1 MITFETIRWKNFLS
15 TGDQWTEMSL
25 CETNSSLIV
34 GSNGAGKSTLL
45 DALCFVLF
53 NKPFRKIN
61 KPQLV
66 NSINEKG
73 LMVEVVFTI
82 GVDEYIVKRGIKP
95 NIFELYKNNKL
106 LDQDAAAKDT
116 QKYLEQS
123 VLKLNFKS
131 FTQVVILGSSTFVPF
146 MQLAAHHR
154 REVIE
159 DLLDINIFSNMNSL
173 LKDRIR
179 VAQSQ
184 SKDCEHMLTLAEG
197 KVFAQQKLISSL
209 QEVNDNRQEEKKK
222 KYQEN
227 LALMEDVKKQKSN
240 VENAIKN
247 VENTIGDYDAAAK
260 TLSTL
265 RQGQA
270 DKKSELK
277 LISKEL
283 KFFKDH
289 DECPTCSQQIEKEF
303 KTAVIGANTSKGK
316 VVAEEIVQFNTDIE
330 QASAIVSAISE
341 QSMKLKELRSD
352 LTTIDRDYVRLEF
365 ENLRIQDE
373 ITKLQ
378 SSTPNIDKEEEHLS
392 AVQKEFD
399 QTKTDCA
406 GVSRTL
412 DEYEVVFKLLKDS
425 GIKSQIIKK
434 YIPVFNQLIN
444 KYLQSMDFF
453 VNFTLDE
460 EFNEVI
466 KSRFRDDFSYAS
478 FSEGEKQK
486 IDLALLF
493 TWREIARMKNSV
505 ATNLLILDEVFD
517 SSLDASGTGE
527 LLQILRNL
535 GNDTNV
541 FVISHKG
548 EILVDKFLR
557 TIKFEKIN
565 DFSRMSDDS

>member
-1 MITFETIRWKNFLS
+1 MIIFESIRWKNFLS
-15 TGDQWTEMSL
+15 TGDQWTEINL
-25 CETNSSLIV
+25 CDSPSNLIV

-66 NSINEKG
+66 NSINEKETK
-73 LMVEVVFTI
+73 VEVRFSI
-82 GVDEYIVKRGIKP
+82 GKDEYRVFRGIKP
-95 NIFELYKNNKL
+95 NVFEVYRNHKL
-106 LDQDAAAKDT
+106 VDQDAAAKDT

-159 DLLDINIFSNMNSL
+159 DLLDINIFSSMNSL

-179 VAQSQ
+179 ESQSQ
-184 SKDCEHMLTLAEG
+184 SSDCDHLLKFNGERVSAQEKLLQTLKDTNT
-197 KVFAQQKLISSL
+197 VR
-209 QEVNDNRQEEKKK
+209 VEEKRK
-222 KYQEN
+222 KYAEN
-227 LALMEDVKKQKSN
+227 VTLMQDVTTQKSN

-247 VENTIGDYDAAAK
+247 VESSMGDYDSAMK
-260 TLSTL
+260 TVSSL

-283 KFFKDH
+283 KFYKEH
-289 DECPTCSQQIEKEF
+289 DECPTCQQHIDKDF
-303 KTAVIGANTSKGK
+303 KFAMIGNKTGRGK
-316 VVAEEIVQFNTDIE
+316 IVAEEIVQFNTDID

-352 LTTIDRDYVRLEF
+352 LSTIDRDYVRLEF

-373 ITKLQ
+373 ISKLQ
-378 SSTPNIDKEEEHLS
+378 SSTPNIDIEEETLF
-392 AVQKEFD
+392 AIQKEYD
-399 QTKTDCA
+399 QTKNDCA
-406 GVSRTL
+406 NVSKTL
-412 DEYEVVFKLLKDS
+412 DEYEVVSRLLKDS

-517 SSLDASGTGE
+517 SSLDTSGTGE

-565 DFSRMSDDS
+565 DFSHMSDDS